1 MRTTI
6 TLDSDVA
13 AKLERAARERGISF
27 KEAVNS
33 ALRRG
38 FEAELQRAERRPFE
52 VRRFDTGATLAG
64 IDLDRIDEVLNV
76 VEGPWRK

>member
-13 AKLERAARERGISF
+13 ARLERAARERGISF

-38 FEAELQRAERRPFE
+38 FEAELHREERRPFE
-52 VRRFDTGATLAG
+52 LRDFDTGATLAG
-64 IDLDRIDEVLNV
+64 IDVDRVDELLDVI
-76 VEGPWRK
+76 EGPWRK

>member
-13 AKLERAARERGISF
+13 AKLERAVRERGISF

-38 FEAELQRAERRPFE
+38 FEAELQREERRPFE

-64 IDLDRIDEVLNV
+64 IDLDRIDEVLDV